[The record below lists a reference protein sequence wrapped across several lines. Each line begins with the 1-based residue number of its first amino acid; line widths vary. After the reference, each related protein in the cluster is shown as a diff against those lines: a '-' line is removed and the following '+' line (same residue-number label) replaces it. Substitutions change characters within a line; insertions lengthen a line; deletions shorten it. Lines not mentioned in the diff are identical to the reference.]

1 MAVMEEEE
9 GTSTGEASNN
19 DMGTSKQG
27 NSASSKERGKARG
40 KGEHSREQ
48 RVCGQVRS
56 PKQQVQKVLIIH
68 PSLLNPQ
75 THTYNNNQIRDDM
88 KGQAQTSKK

>member
-1 MAVMEEEE
+1 MAVMKEEE

-48 RVCGQVRS
+48 RVWAGQKS
-56 PKQQVQKVLIIH
+56 KQQVQKVLIIH
-68 PSLLNPQ
+68 PSLLYPQ
-75 THTYNNNQIRDDM
+75 TYIQQSDQR
-88 KGQAQTSKK
+88 